1 MNFIKLL
8 ILPVFALSFEL
19 DFNKKFYHE
28 LPHDTLSSTI
38 TVTITD
44 ESEIKVGER
53 LEIFNQK
60 IKSFDKV
67 ERKLGSFNIR
77 PKYRHSSSTPRI
89 SGYIGELRYKVN
101 SRKARFMDEFIGEIT
116 KLKRNRDTNVSVSN
130 LSWSVKEDTYN
141 VTLDLL
147 RLEAINWGLRYAEN
161 LSKDLDKDCLVKNVK
176 VNTTPQLMSYKSRA
190 VYSGAESSSRTIPV
204 PESDQE
210 KIVIN
215 PHYTLECEW

>member
-1 MNFIKLL
+1 MKFFKLL
-8 ILPVFALSFEL
+8 LLPIFAFSFEL
-19 DFNKKFYHE
+19 EFNKKFYHE
-28 LPHDTLSSTI
+28 LPHDTLSTVISITI
-38 TVTITD
+38 SD

-53 LEIFNQK
+53 LEVFNQK

-89 SGYIGELRYKVN
+89 SGYVGELRYKVN
-101 SRKARFMDEFIGEIT
+101 SRKAMFMDEFIREIT

-130 LSWSVKEDTYN
+130 LSWSVREDTYN

-147 RLEAINWGLRYAEN
+147 RLEAISWVTRYAKN
-161 LSKDLDKDCLVKNVK
+161 LSEDLNKECKIKK
-176 VNTTPQLMSYKSRA
+176 VEINTSQQMMEYGKSI
-190 VYSGAESSSRTIPV
+190 VYSSTEPASRTIPV

-210 KIVIN
+210 KIIIN
-215 PHYTLECEW
+215 PHYTMECL